1 MNSTW
6 PAACIVLAAGRS
18 RRFGS
23 DKRQA
28 LLADG
33 RPLLAAT
40 LASIP
45 ANFSTRIVVLRPDD
59 AALTAALRADWQ
71 IVHAAAADQGMGF
84 SLQAG
89 LAAVPADCPGVVV
102 ALADMPNIAESTWR
116 AVATALA
123 SERLVVPR
131 YQGQRGNPVGIGR
144 NFFPELAHPE
154 GDSGARALL
163 QRHPAAVHWLD
174 LDDPGILLDLDHP
187 DDLYRLPHP

>member
-1 MNSTW
+1 MNTTW

>member
-144 NFFPELAHPE
+144 NFFPQLAHPE

>member
-1 MNSTW
+1 MNTTW
-6 PAACIVLAAGRS
+6 PAACIVLAAGQS
-18 RRFGS
+18 RRFGR

-33 RPLLAAT
+33 RPLLVAT
-40 LASIP
+40 LTSIP

-59 AALTAALRADWQ
+59 AALAAELSDHWQ
-71 IVHAAAADQGMGF
+71 VVHAEAADQGMGF

-89 LAAVPADCPGVVV
+89 LGAVPAACPGVVV
-102 ALADMPNIAESTWR
+102 GLADMPNIAAPTWL
-116 AVATALA
+116 AVATALT
-123 SERLVVPR
+123 SDRLVVPR

-163 QRHPAAVHWLD
+163 QRHPDAVHWLD

-187 DDLYRLPHP
+187 DDLSRLPRP